1 MRPVL
6 VQTSLDQPQEES
18 RNLIHFQLNTMP
30 GTQQG
35 TQADLGF
42 QDDGIITSQEDL

>member
-30 GTQQG
+30 GTQQALRL
-35 TQADLGF
+35 TSVSR
-42 QDDGIITSQEDL
+42 DDGIITSQGDL